1 MKKWSI
7 IVMLSALLIS
17 ASSFAATEPIHK
29 HAVKAQKENR
39 IRHKRHHHK
48 HKSKSKTTTPP
59 ANK

>member
-1 MKKWSI
+1 
-7 IVMLSALLIS
+7 MLSALLIS